1 MMVDLKTLDPEK
13 RLRKN
18 FDVKGGSAKSG
29 WVKKMMKDKTFDIT
43 KIKNVNPNTY
53 QLDDFY
59 SKVTFK

>member
-1 MMVDLKTLDPEK
+1 
-13 RLRKN
+13 
-18 FDVKGGSAKSG
+18 
-29 WVKKMMKDKTFDIT
+29 MKDKTFDIT